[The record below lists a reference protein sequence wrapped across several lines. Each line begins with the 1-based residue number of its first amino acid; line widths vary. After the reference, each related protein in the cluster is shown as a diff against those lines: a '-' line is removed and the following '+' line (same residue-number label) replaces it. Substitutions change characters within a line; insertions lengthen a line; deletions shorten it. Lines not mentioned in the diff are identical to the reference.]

1 MTPENKA
8 AEGHQETD
16 LNEIHGPDA
25 SGYPERLERVSGIV
39 LPVLLDEFGS
49 DVISPSS
56 YRDELTISVPSE
68 NLLEVIRFLKEHPSL
83 RFAMLKDVTAVDWYR
98 RRERFQINY
107 NLYSLENRL
116 RVHVRTF
123 TEEQDPHVESMTGLF
138 RSADWYEREV
148 YDMHGIIFDNHP
160 DLRRMYMPED
170 FVDPETAEPL
180 YPLRKDFPVMGVP
193 GSLPLPER
201 EITRDVETGINHGT
215 AHK

>member
-8 AEGHQETD
+8 SEGHQETD
-16 LNEIHGPDA
+16 PNVTHGPDA
-25 SGYPERLERVSGIV
+25 VGYPERLERVSGIV
-39 LPVLLDEFGS
+39 LPLLFEEFGAE
-49 DVISPSS
+49 VISPSN

-68 NLLEVIRFLKEHPSL
+68 NLLEVIRFLKENPNL
-83 RFAMLKDVTAVDWYR
+83 RFAMLKDVTAVDWFR

-116 RVHVRTF
+116 RVHIRTF
-123 TEEQDPHVESMTGLF
+123 TEESDPHVESMTGLF
-138 RSADWYEREV
+138 GSADWYEREV

-170 FVDPETAEPL
+170 FVDPETGEPL

-201 EITRDVETGINHGT
+201 EITRDVETGTSHGV